1 MGEAANA
8 SMEQIYTFLF
18 PNNTF
23 ALNILTVNII
33 SWAFPIRR
41 AIKVGGYSL
50 VARAPEW
57 VAIRRDSP
65 GADAP

>member
-33 SWAFPIRR
+33 SWALL
-41 AIKVGGYSL
+41 IKPAVKVDGCL
-50 VARAPEW
+50 QAVKALEW
-57 VAIRRDSP
+57 VATRRGCP

>member
-8 SMEQIYTFLF
+8 SMEQIYTLLF

-33 SWAFPIRR
+33 S
-41 AIKVGGYSL
+41 
-50 VARAPEW
+50 
-57 VAIRRDSP
+57 
-65 GADAP
+65 